1 MPNPFVY
8 LVPLMRISDNFSE
21 YFMHFKRKQAKCAK
35 NRFSAPFVDQKNG
48 FPVNFILNYY

>member
-35 NRFSAPFVDQKNG
+35 KPPFCAFVDQKNG